1 MIPELTMQRLPSRDS
16 KVRKYKIGDLRKAVL
31 GVLAESYY
39 ELATMFKLLD
49 EVEKNSAEGSVLLEA
64 IAFRWTR
71 ECMKEV
77 LKNEVG
83 SLSKSWWSKTEER
96 WRTLTRISLQR
107 YYRTEVWGLEEGN
120 LDEDIAINIK
130 KNILV
135 ICYWVSCQTKS
146 IHIAARRQA
155 LEIPPKRV
163 PPAFLDDRITA
174 AMQTILQRGH
184 NFKDPGVL
192 NWFFEV

>member
-1 MIPELTMQRLPSRDS
+1 VINFRFPQLRQADTLCPCLPTVLIFSSNIMIPELTMQRLPSRDS

-83 SLSKSWWSKTEER
+83 SLSKS
-96 WRTLTRISLQR
+96 
-107 YYRTEVWGLEEGN
+107 
-120 LDEDIAINIK
+120 
-130 KNILV
+130 
-135 ICYWVSCQTKS
+135 
-146 IHIAARRQA
+146 
-155 LEIPPKRV
+155 
-163 PPAFLDDRITA
+163 
-174 AMQTILQRGH
+174 
-184 NFKDPGVL
+184 
-192 NWFFEV
+192 